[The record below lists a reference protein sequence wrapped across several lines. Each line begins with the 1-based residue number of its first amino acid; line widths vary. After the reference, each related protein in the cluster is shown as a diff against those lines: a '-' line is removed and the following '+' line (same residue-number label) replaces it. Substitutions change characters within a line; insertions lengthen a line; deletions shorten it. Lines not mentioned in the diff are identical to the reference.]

1 MGGRVQM
8 GAEQDRQVGLRI
20 RARRLALGLTLQWV
34 ADAVGISVQQLQK
47 YEGGINRVFPSRMQQ
62 IATALQSPIADFY
75 EERPSARPVAADP
88 AAFYVAEFLA
98 LPDAL
103 ALAQRFLDI
112 DDPGLRRA
120 IVRFAESLARDRC
133 RERGGEIDRDEVGQ

>member
-1 MGGRVQM
+1 M

-20 RARRLALGLTLQWV
+20 RGRRLALGLTLQQV

-62 IATALQSPIADFY
+62 ITVALQTPIADFY
-75 EERPSARPVAADP
+75 EDRPPPGTGATGLGAS
-88 AAFYVAEFLA
+88 YVTEFLA

-112 DDPGLRRA
+112 DDPRLRRA
-120 IVRFAESLARDRC
+120 IVRFAESLAHDKRCNRDD
-133 RERGGEIDRDEVGQ
+133 EIDHDEVGQ